1 MIVHGTDDNFFIVLP
16 ILLKTYRFDSF
27 SSLHIKM
34 CAREKSGA
42 SQRFYTPERH
52 RHAIC
57 PSLQKQSVTD
67 VFKVQ

>member
-1 MIVHGTDDNFFIVLP
+1 MIVHGTDGNFFIVLP
-16 ILLKTYRFDSF
+16 ILLKTYRFNSF

-42 SQRFYTPERH
+42 SQRFYT
-52 RHAIC
+52 AIC
-57 PSLQKQSVTD
+57 SSLQKQSVTD